1 GSCRGLSSAPGAEP
15 CVAHAT
21 FAVGATDR
29 VGVVGPNGVGKSTLL
44 AILAGELRPA
54 KGHVE
59 FPPGTRVGHFT
70 QQVPDPALT
79 VREFLDAAPGELA
92 ALDRELRE

>member
-1 GSCRGLSSAPGAEP
+1 MWKVHDLSAAHGDEP
-15 CVAHAT
+15 LFAHAT
-21 FAVGATDR
+21 FTVGATDR

-44 AILAGELRPA
+44 AILAGEMRPA

-92 ALDRELRE
+92 ALDRELR